1 MPRQDGCRNAGSS
14 PALVSAVPAKKVLF
28 VCTARSARG
37 GDGGSTGKSSP
48 SCSGGMLVTCQPRG
62 ISLLGL
68 AGQAAAVAQIQG
80 QKGKKKKKKEAC
92 DLCLEMVA
100 MRSVCAA

>member
-28 VCTARSARG
+28 VGTAQAARG
-37 GDGGSTGKSSP
+37 GDGGSAGKSSP
-48 SCSGGMLVTCQPRG
+48 SCSRGMLKTCQPRG
-62 ISLLGL
+62 TSLLGL
-68 AGQAAAVAQIQG
+68 ARQAAAAAQIQG
-80 QKGKKKKKKEAC
+80 QKGRKKKKKAC

-100 MRSVCAA
+100 MRSVRAA